1 MNKSAYRKFAI
12 KSVTGI
18 DDFASM
24 REVVT
29 RRYRRLR
36 EERTPLP
43 GLVLVDGG
51 IGQLHAAAEALE
63 NLGIINQPL
72 AAIAKREETIY
83 VLGQENE
90 PVQLERFSP
99 VLHLIQ
105 MIRDESHRF
114 AVRFHRQ
121 RRDSSRL
128 TSELLQITGIGE
140 KTARKLL
147 REFGSLDRIRG
158 SSVEDLSTV
167 VNPGQARRIHEFLA
181 GQAVV
186 S

>member
-1 MNKSAYRKFAI
+1 
-12 KSVTGI
+12 
-18 DDFASM
+18 M

-36 EERTPLP
+36 EEQTPLP
-43 GLVLVDGG
+43 GLVLIDGG

-63 NLGIINQPL
+63 SLGIINQPM

-147 REFGSLDRIRG
+147 REFGSLDRIRA

-167 VNPGQARRIHEFLA
+167 VNHGQARRIHEFLA
-181 GQAVV
+181 GQTVV

>member
-1 MNKSAYRKFAI
+1 
-12 KSVTGI
+12 
-18 DDFASM
+18 
-24 REVVT
+24 
-29 RRYRRLR
+29 LR
-36 EERTPLP
+36 EEQTPLP
-43 GLVLVDGG
+43 GLVLIDGG

-63 NLGIINQPL
+63 SLGIINQPL

-147 REFGSLDRIRG
+147 REFGSLDRIRA
-158 SSVEDLSTV
+158 SSVEDLSSV
-167 VNPGQARRIHEFLA
+167 VSRGQARRIHEFLA
-181 GQAVV
+181 AQTVV